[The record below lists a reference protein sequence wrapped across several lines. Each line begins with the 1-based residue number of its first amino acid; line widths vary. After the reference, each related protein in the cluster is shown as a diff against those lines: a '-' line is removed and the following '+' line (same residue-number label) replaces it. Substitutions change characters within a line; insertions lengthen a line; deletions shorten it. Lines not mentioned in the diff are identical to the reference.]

1 MKRVIVITGTP
12 GVGKSLVS
20 AELASRIN
28 AYVISLGNLVREE
41 KLYTSVNM
49 ERDTLVVNLERV
61 SRRVMEM
68 ISSTPRDVIVEG
80 HFAVDVVPSEEAS
93 IVFVFRRDPEEL
105 KRVLESRS
113 YKETKVAENL
123 AAELLD
129 VCLYDAVRKYG
140 VDKVCEID
148 VTSKSVDEVVQEILD
163 VLNGLRERRIG
174 IVDWLEKLESEGKL
188 EEYLRGF

>member
-1 MKRVIVITGTP
+1 M
-12 GVGKSLVS
+12 S

-105 KRVLESRS
+105 KRVLE
-113 YKETKVAENL
+113 
-123 AAELLD
+123 
-129 VCLYDAVRKYG
+129 
-140 VDKVCEID
+140 
-148 VTSKSVDEVVQEILD
+148 
-163 VLNGLRERRIG
+163 
-174 IVDWLEKLESEGKL
+174 
-188 EEYLRGF
+188 

>member
-1 MKRVIVITGTP
+1 M
-12 GVGKSLVS
+12 S